1 MTPRTDFDREL
12 AAYLEARKT
21 SRAPDWLG
29 SAVRAGIATTPQRPA
44 RLTLDRWLPVR
55 VSGWAVPPRRAV
67 ALIALV
73 ALVLALAIAL
83 ALATGS
89 RRRLPPPLGPA
100 RPGLIVLDQGGD
112 LSLVDP
118 NGARRTELT
127 SGPDVDDR
135 ETWSPDGT
143 MIAFRSQL
151 ADLSMA
157 VVVIGL
163 DDREPTVVATHL
175 ADVGPLVWSP
185 DSTRVAFGGRFNGDH
200 LVHIYVGDAR
210 RGGVV
215 QLGGPDLFAT
225 GPSWSPDGS
234 QIAFK
239 RIDPT
244 ADDAIHATG
253 DLWLMNSD
261 GTNPHQLS
269 SLGGGENALWNT
281 AWSPDG
287 KWIAFL
293 AVNGGFDVYVIS
305 PDGKVLRNL
314 SHSPESESW
323 PSWSPD
329 GTRIAFSRIG
339 LTTWNIVVMDPD
351 GSHAVDL
358 SGPPVN
364 SKAPVWSPDGLQLLA
379 YANPDESQDVN
390 AAIVLLDPTG
400 RVPAISIPAANFGS
414 ASWQRLAP

>member
-12 AAYLEARKT
+12 AAYLKARET

-29 SAVRAGIATTPQRPA
+29 SAVRAGIVATPQRA
-44 RLTLDRWLPVR
+44 AWRTLVRWLPGR
-55 VSGWAVPPRRAV
+55 VAGWVAPSRRAV
-67 ALIALV
+67 GLIILV
-73 ALVLALAIAL
+73 VLVLALAIAL
-83 ALATGS
+83 VVAPGS

-100 RPGLIVLDQGGD
+100 RPGLIVVDQGGD
-112 LSLVDP
+112 LSLLDP
-118 NGARRTELT
+118 DGAPRTQLT
-127 SGPDVDDR
+127 SGPDIDDR

-157 VVVIGL
+157 VVVIGQDGRGRL
-163 DDREPTVVATHL
+163 VVADHL

-185 DSTRVAFGGRFNGDH
+185 DSARVAFSGRFNGDH
-200 LVHIYVGDAR
+200 LVHVYVGDAR
-210 RGGVV
+210 RDGVV
-215 QLGGPDLFAT
+215 RLGGPDLFAA

-293 AVNGGFDVYVIS
+293 AVNGGFDIYVIS
-305 PDGKVLRNL
+305 PDGKGLRNL
-314 SHSPESESW
+314 SHSSESESW

-339 LTTWNIVVMDPD
+339 LTTWNLVVMDPD
-351 GSHAVDL
+351 GSHEVDL
-358 SGPPVN
+358 TGPPVS
-364 SKAPVWSPDGLQLLA
+364 SKAPVWSPDGTQLLA
-379 YANPDESQDVN
+379 YANPDSTGDVN
-390 AAIVLLDPTG
+390 AAIALLDPTG
-400 RVPAISIPAANFGS
+400 RVPALSIPAAMFRS